1 MMLGATLGDLDLS
14 KLSACSCG
22 RNEAA
27 LYFCTRYPNTCKRK
41 IAQKE
46 GQEPEYVEQLVYCML
61 CGTDEDSCHDHKQ
74 TIVNVR
80 CQQTHQEYGQVYN
93 SIQQLHQKTEE
104 NVALYKPILKWAAEG
119 AKTVNDGATPSNLR
133 NLEKDYSLVK
143 STQSK
148 ASEIMDKFDNSMTTF
163 NI

>member
-1 MMLGATLGDLDLS
+1 MNIGATLGDLDLS

-41 IAQKE
+41 IPQKE

-74 TIVNVR
+74 TIVNVK

-93 SIQQLHQKTEE
+93 SIQQLNQKTEE

-133 NLEKDYSLVK
+133 NLEEDYILVK
-143 STQSK
+143 SISSK
-148 ASEIMDKFDNSMTTF
+148 ASEIMEKFDNWMTTF